1 MSPAAQGLIVIIAT
15 LAVFITGTPIAFGL
29 GAVAVAFLVLFQ
41 GVDALGV
48 AAETLYSA
56 LHDFT
61 LVSIPM
67 FIMMGAAIGASPAGR
82 DLYVALDRWLYRVPG
97 SLVIS
102 NLGACALFA
111 ALTGSSPATC
121 AAIGKMGI
129 PEMRRRG
136 YPDEI
141 ATGSI
146 CAGGTLGILIPPS
159 ITFILYGIATET
171 SIGRLFLAG
180 IVPGLL
186 LTALFIGWTI
196 IGIGRSGFR
205 AYPPGFRYSWREKFQ
220 ALPKV
225 LPFLAIVA
233 GVMYVL
239 YGGVATPSEAA
250 GLGAAMCVLLAIG
263 IYRMWNLAQW
273 WEILRATTRESVMIL
288 MIIATSVLFG
298 YMLTSLYLTQTLA
311 QAIAEAGLNRWVL
324 MALINLFLLVCG
336 CFIPPAGI
344 ILMTAPILLPIV
356 TAAGFDPVWFGVI
369 VTINMEIGLITP
381 PVGLN
386 LFVVNGI
393 VPDVPTRKILL
404 GAVPYVLCMVLAIA
418 ILCVFPGIA
427 TWLPDLVMGPA
438 PPR

>member
-1 MSPAAQGLIVIIAT
+1 VSPATQGLVVIVAT
-15 LAVFITGTPIAFGL
+15 LAVFVTGTPIAFGL
-29 GAVAVAFLVLFQ
+29 GAVAVIFLVLFQ
-41 GVDALGV
+41 GLDSLGV
-48 AAETLYSA
+48 AAETLYSG

-67 FIMMGAAIGASPAGR
+67 FIMMGAAIGSSPAGR
-82 DLYVALDRWLYRVPG
+82 DLYLALDRWLYRVPG
-97 SLVIS
+97 GLVVS

-129 PEMRRRG
+129 PEMRKRG

-180 IVPGLL
+180 ILPGIL
-186 LTALFIGWTI
+186 LTALFMAWTI
-196 IGIGRSGFR
+196 YKIGRSGFR
-205 AYPPGFRYSWREKFQ
+205 AYPKEFRYSWREKLEV
-220 ALPKV
+220 LPKV
-225 LPFLAIVA
+225 LPFLFIVA
-233 GVMYVL
+233 AVMFVL

-250 GLGAAMCVLLAIG
+250 GVGAALCVLLAVLL
-263 IYRMWNLAQW
+263 YRMWNPRDW
-273 WEILRATTRESVMIL
+273 WEILRSTTRESVMIM
-288 MIIATSVLFG
+288 MIIAASVLFG

-311 QAIAEAGLNRWVL
+311 QAIADANLNRWVL
-324 MALINLFLLVCG
+324 MGLINLFLLVCG

-356 TAAGFDPVWFGVI
+356 TAAGFDPIWFGVI

-386 LFVVNGI
+386 LFVVNSI
-393 VPDVPTRKILL
+393 APDVPTKTVLA
-404 GAVPYVLCMVLAIA
+404 GSVPYVMCMVLAIA
-418 ILCVFPGIA
+418 ILCVFPEIA
-427 TWLPDLVMGPA
+427 TWLPDQLMGPA
-438 PPR
+438 RK

>member
-1 MSPAAQGLIVIIAT
+1 MSPATQGLVVIVAT
-15 LAVFITGTPIAFGL
+15 LAVFVTGTPIAFGL
-29 GAVAVAFLVLFQ
+29 GAVAVIFLVLFQ
-41 GVDALGV
+41 GLDSLGV
-48 AAETLYSA
+48 AAETLYSG

-67 FIMMGAAIGASPAGR
+67 FIMMGAAIGSSPAGR
-82 DLYVALDRWLYRVPG
+82 DLYLALDRWLYRVPG
-97 SLVIS
+97 GLVVS

-129 PEMRRRG
+129 PEMRKRG

-180 IVPGLL
+180 IVPGIL
-186 LTALFIGWTI
+186 LTALFMAWTI
-196 IGIGRSGFR
+196 YKIGRSGFR
-205 AYPPGFRYSWREKFQ
+205 AYPKEFRYSWREKVEV
-220 ALPKV
+220 LPKV
-225 LPFLAIVA
+225 LPFLFIVA
-233 GVMYVL
+233 AVMYVL

-250 GLGAAMCVLLAIG
+250 GVGAALCVLLAVLL
-263 IYRMWNLAQW
+263 YRMWNPRDW
-273 WEILRATTRESVMIL
+273 WEILRSTTRESVMIM
-288 MIIATSVLFG
+288 MIIAASVLFG

-311 QAIAEAGLNRWVL
+311 QAIADANLNRWVL
-324 MALINLFLLVCG
+324 MGLINLFLLVCG

-386 LFVVNGI
+386 LFVVNSI
-393 VPDVPTRKILL
+393 APDVPTKTVLA
-404 GAVPYVLCMVLAIA
+404 GSVPYVMCMVLAIA
-418 ILCVFPGIA
+418 ILCVFPEIA
-427 TWLPDLVMGPA
+427 TWLPDQLMGPA
-438 PPR
+438 RK

>member
-1 MSPAAQGLIVIIAT
+1 VSPATQGLVVIVAT
-15 LAVFITGTPIAFGL
+15 LAVFVTGTPIAFGL
-29 GAVAVAFLVLFQ
+29 GAVAVIFLVLFQ
-41 GVDALGV
+41 GLDSLGV
-48 AAETLYSA
+48 AAETLYSG

-67 FIMMGAAIGASPAGR
+67 FIMMGAAIGSSPAGR
-82 DLYVALDRWLYRVPG
+82 DLYLALDRWLYRVPG
-97 SLVIS
+97 GLVVS

-129 PEMRRRG
+129 PEMRKRG

-180 IVPGLL
+180 IVPGIL
-186 LTALFIGWTI
+186 LTALFMAWTI
-196 IGIGRSGFR
+196 YKIGRSGFR
-205 AYPPGFRYSWREKFQ
+205 AYPKEFRYSWREKIEV
-220 ALPKV
+220 LPKV
-225 LPFLAIVA
+225 LPFLFIVA
-233 GVMYVL
+233 AVMYVL

-250 GLGAAMCVLLAIG
+250 GVGAALCVLLAVLL
-263 IYRMWNLAQW
+263 YRMWNPRDW
-273 WEILRATTRESVMIL
+273 WEILRSTTRESVMIM
-288 MIIATSVLFG
+288 MIIAASVLFG

-311 QAIAEAGLNRWVL
+311 QAIADANLNRWVL
-324 MALINLFLLVCG
+324 MGLINLFLLVCG

-356 TAAGFDPVWFGVI
+356 TAAGFDPIWFGVI

-386 LFVVNGI
+386 LFVVNSI
-393 VPDVPTRKILL
+393 APDVPTKTVLA
-404 GAVPYVLCMVLAIA
+404 GSVPYVLCMVLAIV
-418 ILCVFPGIA
+418 ILCVVPEIA
-427 TWLPDLVMGPA
+427 TWLPDHLMGPV
-438 PPR
+438 RK